1 MVDFEREY
9 SILKKELDNAYFKV
23 MKSGR
28 YILGDEVSSF
38 EKEFAKYTRSKY
50 CIGVGNGL
58 DAIQLGLKALG
69 IKQGNEV
76 IVPSNTYIATWI
88 GVSLIGAKPVPVE
101 PDEKTFNINPT
112 NIEKAITKRTKAI
125 IPVHLYGQPADM
137 DPILE
142 IAEKH
147 NLRVL
152 DDAAQA
158 HGAEY
163 KGRKVGSLADVT
175 AFSFYPTKNLSAFGD
190 GGAITTDNEE
200 LAEKVKEL
208 RNYGEHQKYVNW
220 AIGHNSRLDELQA
233 AFLRVKLRHLDQIIK
248 TKREIANRFTSEIA
262 NTLINLPFVPE
273 NMSPVWHQ
281 FVITSSQRNNLR
293 RYLSQNEIDTLIHY
307 PVPPHMQRAYASL
320 NINPERLK
328 IAKLL
333 SETVLS
339 IPVHWTMSDAE
350 SSIVIDNLNSW
361 RGISP
366 NQVLE

>member
-9 SILKKELDNAYFKV
+9 SILKKELENAYFRV

-50 CIGVGNGL
+50 CVGVGNGL

-69 IKQGNEV
+69 IKQGDEV

-101 PDEKTFNINPT
+101 PDEKTFNIDPT
-112 NIEKAITKRTKAI
+112 KIEEAITKRTKAI

-147 NLRVL
+147 NLIVL

-175 AFSFYPTKNLSAFGD
+175 AFSFYPTKNLGAFGD

-220 AIGHNSRLDELQA
+220 VIGHNSRLDELQA
-233 AFLRVKLRHLDQIIK
+233 AFLRVKLTHLDDIISR
-248 TKREIANRFTSEIA
+248 KRKIADRYLKEIDNTEIKPPSVA
-262 NTLINLPFVPE
+262 QGALP
-273 NMSPVWHQ
+273 SWHQ
-281 FVITSSQRNNLR
+281 FVVSVNHRDSLR
-293 RYLSQNEIDTLIHY
+293 AYLSKSDIDSLVHY
-307 PVPPHMQRAYASL
+307 PIPPHMQRAYSQL
-320 NINPERLK
+320 D
-328 IAKLL
+328 IAQQALPISKKL
-333 SETVLS
+333 SEHILS
-339 IPVHWTMSDAE
+339 IPVNWTMRDTEVSYLI
-350 SSIVIDNLNSW
+350 SRLNKW
-361 RGISP
+361 KR
-366 NQVLE
+366 